1 MASRVG
7 KLGSPHGSAA
17 ALSGSTQ
24 HAGTGLPPRTPESA
38 LTAGSRTRSV
48 RSTRSSSA
56 TPSEDMSMSL
66 ASAATSFTSAADIC
80 LFAPSSTEDA
90 VHAVP
95 ALLSQLLSG
104 RTDEQVLAARKL
116 HAYCRH
122 CGRPVEAAIVAAG
135 GVHMLLIMLDSL
147 DRSLRDVC
155 TRLLTDLAADDRVR
169 CATS

>member
-1 MASRVG
+1 M
-7 KLGSPHGSAA
+7 
-17 ALSGSTQ
+17 
-24 HAGTGLPPRTPESA
+24 
-38 LTAGSRTRSV
+38 
-48 RSTRSSSA
+48 
-56 TPSEDMSMSL
+56 
-66 ASAATSFTSAADIC
+66 
-80 LFAPSSTEDA
+80 
-90 VHAVP
+90 
-95 ALLSQLLSG
+95 
-104 RTDEQVLAARKL
+104 QVLAARKL

>member
-1 MASRVG
+1 MPCCCCHAPLLPTART
-7 KLGSPHGSAA
+7 HQ
-17 ALSGSTQ
+17 SG
-24 HAGTGLPPRTPESA
+24 HFPRCPPVT
-38 LTAGSRTRSV
+38 V
-48 RSTRSSSA
+48 
-56 TPSEDMSMSL
+56 
-66 ASAATSFTSAADIC
+66 
-80 LFAPSSTEDA
+80 
-90 VHAVP
+90 
-95 ALLSQLLSG
+95 
-104 RTDEQVLAARKL
+104 QVLAARKL